1 MMRWQIFDGS
11 KILQKHCVCN
21 RKSQIANRNSQFWIG
36 IIFCMVLLA
45 APLSVFA
52 SHEPDYNS
60 CRESIDWLAWKEQRI
75 FRAHLFGLTRARDA
89 GISEVRFAKDKS
101 IWIKTQGGGGI
112 SNSGPITV
120 DEWRS
125 VSEGYENVTWY
136 NPIVDSQGD
145 IAPRKGIFET
155 RRRLSSELVPHIT
168 QAYRTFECRIEGI
181 CRLLELSESKDNHT
195 PQNVTVDIFGC
206 RDIPA
211 GTFTACHLQTNPTPL
226 STQGNLRQY
235 CQTMV
240 ETLREREV
248 QVTKLVM
255 EYDAGYRSVLQ
266 LSGILRS
273 FLGEMRGTVLGS
285 LRSAAN
291 LIASFSRI
299 PCFIGSCDD
308 APSILIT
315 VSSSPAISSAPFS
328 ASSISS
334 AVPPSS
340 SSIPIIF

>member
-1 MMRWQIFDGS
+1 M
-11 KILQKHCVCN
+11 
-21 RKSQIANRNSQFWIG
+21 NRNSQFWIG
-36 IIFCMVLLA
+36 IILCTTLLA
-45 APLSVFA
+45 APISVFA

>member
-1 MMRWQIFDGS
+1 M
-11 KILQKHCVCN
+11 
-21 RKSQIANRNSQFWIG
+21 NRNSQFWIG

-60 CRESIDWLAWKEQRI
+60 CRESIDWLAWKEQRM

-155 RRRLSSELVPHIT
+155 RRRLSSELVPPIT
-168 QAYRTFECRIEGI
+168 QAYPTF
-181 CRLLELSESKDNHT
+181 
-195 PQNVTVDIFGC
+195 
-206 RDIPA
+206 
-211 GTFTACHLQTNPTPL
+211 
-226 STQGNLRQY
+226 
-235 CQTMV
+235 
-240 ETLREREV
+240 
-248 QVTKLVM
+248 
-255 EYDAGYRSVLQ
+255 
-266 LSGILRS
+266 
-273 FLGEMRGTVLGS
+273 
-285 LRSAAN
+285 
-291 LIASFSRI
+291 
-299 PCFIGSCDD
+299 
-308 APSILIT
+308 
-315 VSSSPAISSAPFS
+315 
-328 ASSISS
+328 
-334 AVPPSS
+334 
-340 SSIPIIF
+340 